1 MLKAYG
7 LGFLIATVAVVL
19 VAVTPIGLQERQ
31 QPGLLWGDRVY
42 SSEQEFKGYLKSK
55 GLSYETW
62 LARNPGAAPWEPDEI
77 AFGFVTVRV
86 STEARERW
94 VVRLPLVALG
104 LAIATGCA
112 LLGLRRVRRVMP
124 SRVRRS
130 VAFVSAALTVLLVV
144 GIWLG
149 TQPRREAGLLW
160 GDKVYTS
167 KEEFK
172 GYLKSKGLTYSTWVA
187 RNPGAAPWEPA
198 SARPSPEQSRGWL
211 GRALVAVL
219 GSIVGIACAL
229 LLLWRWRPAI
239 RAFAR
244 GSPAFFG
251 PRVPR
256 SGNSPAAGPPA
267 FASIRPFGVA
277 AFASIRRF
285 GVAAFASI
293 RRFGVAAVGA
303 AHPRGASALMYMER
317 LVRTASARARLL
329 SRLMPERH
337 ISVGDVAFCLL
348 LVTTAVVFGLFV
360 TVLMSA

>member
-7 LGFLIATVAVVL
+7 LGFFITTVAVVL

-62 LARNPGAAPWEPDEI
+62 LARNPGVAPWEPDEI
-77 AFGFVTVRV
+77 GFVTVRA

-94 VVRLPLVALG
+94 VVLLPLVALG

-124 SRVRRS
+124 RRVRRS
-130 VAFVSAALTVLLVV
+130 VALVSAALTVLLAV

-160 GDKVYTS
+160 GDRVYTS

-172 GYLKSKGLTYSTWVA
+172 GYLKSKGLTYRTWVA

-198 SARPSPEQSRGWL
+198 SAPPSPEQSRGWL

-229 LLLWRWRPAI
+229 LLLGRWRPAI
-239 RAFAR
+239 RTLAR

-251 PRVPR
+251 HRVPR
-256 SGNSPAAGPPA
+256 SGNSPPAGPP
-267 FASIRPFGVA
+267 

-293 RRFGVAAVGA
+293 RRFGIAAFASMRRFGVAAAGA
-303 AHPRGASALMYMER
+303 ARPRGASALIHMER
-317 LVRTASARARLL
+317 LVRTASAHARLP

-348 LVTTAVVFGLFV
+348 LVTTAFGFGLFV